1 MTRISRITMACVFLC
16 GSASIAA
23 AQSVEQFY
31 RGKTVTIVVGSS
43 PGGGY
48 DAYARLL
55 GRHFSKHIPGSPTV
69 VVSNMPG
76 GGSEIAAGYVAN
88 VAPKDGTYIAATYSN
103 QPLDSVLENVP
114 PLPYDPKKL
123 KYLGSAAQDD
133 WLCVV
138 RSNSPAQSFA
148 DAFKTQVAV
157 AGVMNAQTGYV
168 PMMMNRLLGTKFKV
182 IVGYPGS
189 REQVQAIQT
198 GEVDGMCGLGYTS
211 LKSQYPS
218 MLKNGEFKIILQVM
232 QKELPELTAMG
243 VPIIGSFIKDDV
255 NRRVF
260 EIVSSQQEFNRPYF
274 VGPGVPEDRLAAL
287 RSAFM
292 QAWKDP
298 ELLKEAGKMSLDVM
312 PMSGSDMQ
320 ARLEQIYSSPPEV
333 LKLAREA
340 VDMK

>member
-243 VPIIGSFIKDDV
+243 VPIISSFIKDEV

-298 ELLKEAGKMSLDVM
+298 ELLKEAGKMNLDVM

>member
-1 MTRISRITMACVFLC
+1 MTRISRITIACLFLC

-31 RGKTVTIVVGSS
+31 RGKTVTIVVGST

-55 GRHFSKHIPGSPTV
+55 GRHFSKHIPGSPSV

-138 RSNSPAQSFA
+138 RSNSPAESFT

-232 QKELPELTAMG
+232 QKEVPELTARG
-243 VPIIGSFIKDDV
+243 VPIIGSLIKDEV

-260 EIVSSQQEFNRPYF
+260 EIVSSQQEFSRPYF

-320 ARLEQIYSSPPEV
+320 VLLEKIYSSPPEV

>member
-1 MTRISRITMACVFLC
+1 VTRISRITMACVFLC

-243 VPIIGSFIKDDV
+243 VPIISSFIKDEV

-298 ELLKEAGKMSLDVM
+298 ELLKEAGKMNLDVM

>member
-243 VPIIGSFIKDDV
+243 VPIISSFIKDEV

-287 RSAFM
+287 RAAFM